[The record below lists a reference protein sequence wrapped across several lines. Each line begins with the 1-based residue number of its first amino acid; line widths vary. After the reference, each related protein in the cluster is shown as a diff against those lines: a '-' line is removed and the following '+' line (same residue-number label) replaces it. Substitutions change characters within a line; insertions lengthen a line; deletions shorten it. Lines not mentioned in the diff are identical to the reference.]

1 MTAPPAAGVA
11 RPRLLEPGLPNV
23 PGVERY
29 RIDPGGSLTLRL
41 SGDDRI
47 TVVDLEG
54 RQRAVAQFEH
64 PASVGLTAPSV
75 ELFGVWSPPGQTAE
89 FIAQGT
95 TVCRVALLTEPMGVL
110 DADPNPPSPLRVLVY
125 RANPLSPLE
134 PVLPEPL
141 ALPMLLD
148 LRVDRATA
156 QAYTVKA
163 GQWIQIIDL
172 EGRQCSDL
180 VSFSSR
186 KLDAGVE
193 RNLDVTTT
201 RTLMGSLYPGPG
213 LYSKYYDQDML
224 PLLEVVRDTCGRHD
238 TFGLACT
245 AKYYEDLGYPGH
257 ANCTDNFN
265 GALAPF
271 GVAPRRGWQAVN
283 LWYNTAIGAANAIVL
298 DEPWSRP
305 GDYVLLRALTDL
317 VVASSACPD
326 DVDPTNAWNPTDIQ
340 VRVYD
345 SERTFT
351 KGMWHRVTPDAE
363 PTLTRETAFQ
373 PRWGELT
380 RRTTE
385 YRGYWLPTSFSSA
398 GAVEEYWACR
408 ERAVVMDLSPLRK
421 FEVTGPDAENLLQL
435 AMTRNIRKLSV
446 GQVVYTAMCYESGG
460 MIDDGTV
467 FRLGDNL
474 FRFVGGDPYSGVWLR
489 ELAATHGLRAWVKE
503 STDQLHNLAV
513 QGPAS
518 RDLLREV
525 LWTSP
530 AQPALDEL
538 TWFRFAVARVGAA
551 DGVPLVVSRTGYTG
565 ELGYELWCHPKHALD
580 VWDAVWRAGAGH
592 GLSPLGLDAL
602 DMLRIEAGLVFAGY
616 DFDDQTDPF
625 EAGIGFTVAL
635 AGDEDFVGKQALI
648 RRKANPQ
655 RALVGLDLAGTQPV
669 GNGDCVHVGRQQVG
683 VVTSGT
689 RSPLLDGRHI
699 ALARVTVEHAGL
711 GTELEVGKIDGHQQ
725 RVPATVVRFPF
736 YDPDKTRP
744 RS

>member
-1 MTAPPAAGVA
+1 VTALAAGTG
-11 RPRLLEPGLPNV
+11 RPRLLEPGLPAV

-29 RIDPGGSLTLRL
+29 RIDPGGSLTVRL
-41 SGDDRI
+41 HGDDRL
-47 TVVDLEG
+47 TVIDVEG
-54 RQRAVAQFEH
+54 RQRGSAEFED
-64 PASVGLTAPSV
+64 PGAVGLPARAV
-75 ELFGVWSPPGQTAE
+75 ELFGVWSRAGEVAE
-89 FIAQGT
+89 FAASGT
-95 TVCRVALLTEPMGVL
+95 TVCRVASPATAMDVL
-110 DADPNPPSPLRVLVY
+110 DADPNPPSPLRVLIH
-125 RANPLSPLE
+125 RSAPPDALE

-148 LRVDRATA
+148 LRVDRSTA
-156 QAYTVKA
+156 QAYTVQA
-163 GQWIQIIDL
+163 GQWIQILDL

-186 KLDAGVE
+186 KLDSGVE
-193 RNLDVTTT
+193 RHLDVTTT

-213 LYSKYYDQDML
+213 LYSKYYDTDML

-265 GALAPF
+265 GVLAPY

-340 VRVYD
+340 VRIYD
-345 SERTFT
+345 AERTFT

-363 PTLTRETAFQ
+363 PSLTRETAFQ

-435 AMTRNIRKLSV
+435 AMTRNIRKLAV

-467 FRLGDNL
+467 FRLGENL

-489 ELAATHGLRAWVKE
+489 ELAAQRGLRAWVKE

-530 AQPALDEL
+530 AQPSFDEL
-538 TWFRFAVARVGAA
+538 TWFRFAVARIGGA

-565 ELGYELWCHPKHALD
+565 ELGYELWCHPKHATA
-580 VWDAVWRAGAGH
+580 VWDAVWAAGAGH

-602 DMLRIEAGLVFAGY
+602 DMVRIEAGLVFAGY
-616 DFDDQTDPF
+616 EFDDQTDPF

-635 AGDEDFVGKQALI
+635 AGEEDFVGKQALV
-648 RRKANPQ
+648 RRKTSPQ
-655 RALVGLDLAGTQPV
+655 RALVGLVLAGTQPV

-699 ALARVTVEHAGL
+699 ALARVTVDHAEL